1 MAGLDPA
8 IHVVQ
13 AMGIGEV
20 EKVLHRGDGGTEEQG
35 DSEHDL
41 ISPCSSGA
49 LRVSVVMQPF
59 RWPAIRR
66 MKHVD
71 GRVKPGHDG

>member
-1 MAGLDPA
+1 
-8 IHVVQ
+8 
-13 AMGIGEV
+13 V
-20 EKVLHRGDGGTEEQG
+20 ETEGTEEQG